1 MLAIVKSGAIESTGT
16 LKQLFPHTSFPNGIA
31 PNDFKTEEG
40 IEEVVEGE
48 QKDNNY
54 YTVSTGNIVLVDGK
68 PTQQYTNTA
77 KDLGTLK
84 VEKVSFVKDQA
95 SQRLSVT
102 DWMIIRKV
110 ERDVAIPDAT
120 TTYRA
125 EVVTECARLETAI
138 AGAADVEAL
147 ITVMNAQNWP
157 ETD

>member
-16 LKQLFPHTSFPNGIA
+16 LEQLFPNTSFPGGVA
-31 PNDFKTEEG
+31 PDDFKTEEG

-125 EVVTECARLETAI
+125 EVVKECARLETAI
-138 AGAADVEAL
+138 AGASDVEAL
-147 ITVMNAQNWP
+147 MTVMSSQNFP
-157 ETD
+157 ADL